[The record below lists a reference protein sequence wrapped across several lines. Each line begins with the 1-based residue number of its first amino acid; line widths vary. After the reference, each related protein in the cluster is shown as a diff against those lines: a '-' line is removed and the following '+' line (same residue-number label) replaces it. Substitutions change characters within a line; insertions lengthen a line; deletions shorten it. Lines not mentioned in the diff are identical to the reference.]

1 MVQEAW
7 MGTES
12 TWALPV
18 LLAQFPCE
26 AKIALRNKDDLK
38 GKKKNQQPTNSLA
51 QVGSQIINRQ

>member
-1 MVQEAW
+1 

-38 GKKKNQQPTNSLA
+38 GKKKKNKPTNSLA

>member
-1 MVQEAW
+1 

-18 LLAQFPCE
+18 LPARFPCE

-38 GKKKNQQPTNSLA
+38 GKKKKTTTHKQFGSGRQPNYKQT
-51 QVGSQIINRQ
+51 IIQ

>member
-18 LLAQFPCE
+18 LPAQFPCE

-38 GKKKNQQPTNSLA
+38 GKKKKNNNNPQTVWL
-51 QVGSQIINRQ
+51 R

>member
-1 MVQEAW
+1 

-18 LLAQFPCE
+18 LPARFPCE

-38 GKKKNQQPTNSLA
+38 GKKKKKQQPTNSLA
-51 QVGSQIINRQ
+51 QVGSQIINRP